1 MIGSLWVKVGGSGSS
16 LPSNCAN
23 DKNEKKVFCT
33 SNGHMIC
40 LNEGDDAS
48 SIEMV
53 SAKGLKLRLDDKT
66 QTVAISSGEENQI
79 TIDGKNG
86 RVEICAKTSFSVK
99 VGGNDA
105 IAAEKMETS
114 VKSEKLVCDNSTIAL
129 KGKQMTLE
137 GSSVSVKAQGNLTV
151 ESSGMAQVKGS
162 MLKLN

>member
-1 MIGSLWVKVGGSGSS
+1 
-16 LPSNCAN
+16 
-23 DKNEKKVFCT
+23 
-33 SNGHMIC
+33 MIC